1 MSKFLEMS
9 DEDFLNEPP
18 PPMDE
23 VVVVADPEVVTE
35 PAVVEPVVTP
45 EVVAPVT
52 PEVVV
57 TEPKVATNPLDA
69 EDDKLGT
76 PPVDVVTP
84 TTTDPAVTTPEVDP
98 VVAEVTAPNYE
109 DFYKQ
114 VMAPFKADGK
124 TIELKTPEEAVQ
136 LMKMGANYT
145 RKMQELQ
152 PQRKLLLML
161 ENNGLDEGK
170 LSYLIDLDKKDP
182 KAILKL
188 VKDAGIDPLDL
199 DVSVDPAY
207 QAGNHTVSDAESNF
221 RSVLDTLSSSTE
233 GKETLR
239 VINST
244 WDQASK
250 ELLWKDAEAM
260 NTIHQQRE
268 SGVYD
273 LISTEVERQKT
284 LGNIPAGTSFMQ
296 AYQAVGNHMVSNG
309 GFDSLIKP
317 AAIVPVAPVVT
328 RVAPVKSVVENG
340 DKASAASPPRSTSRP
355 ATVAINPL
363 AMSDEDFLK
372 MPPPVG

>member
-9 DEDFLNEPP
+9 DEDFMQESPP
-18 PPMDE
+18 PADE
-23 VVVVADPEVVTE
+23 VEVTTSEVIVEPEVLEPVVVAEVAAPVVPEV
-35 PAVVEPVVTP
+35 VVEPVV
-45 EVVAPVT
+45 V
-52 PEVVV
+52 
-57 TEPKVATNPLDA
+57 TNPLDA
-69 EDDKLGT
+69 EDDKLGA
-76 PPVDVVTP
+76 PPVDVVAP
-84 TTTDPAVTTPEVDP
+84 VTTEPVVAADNEVAP
-98 VVAEVTAPNYE
+98 VVAETVAPNYE
-109 DFYKQ
+109 DFFKQ

-124 TIELKTPEEAVQ
+124 TVELKTPEEAIQ

-250 ELLWKDAEAM
+250 ELLWKDAEVM

-284 LGNIPAGTSFMQ
+284 LGTIPAGTSFMQ

>member
-1 MSKFLEMS
+1 MSKFLGMS
-9 DEDFLNEPP
+9 DEDFLKETPP
-18 PPMDE
+18 PADE
-23 VVVVADPEVVTE
+23 VVTTTPEAVEENAVVDPVVTTEEAAPVVTE
-35 PAVVEPVVTP
+35 AAVTEPVVTNP
-45 EVVAPVT
+45 LDNADDELGAPPTDAVTAPVTADPAATT
-52 PEVVV
+52 PEVV
-57 TEPKVATNPLDA
+57 
-69 EDDKLGT
+69 
-76 PPVDVVTP
+76 
-84 TTTDPAVTTPEVDP
+84 PAV
-98 VVAEVTAPNYE
+98 AEATAPNYE
-109 DFYKQ
+109 NFFKQ

-124 TIELKTPEEAVQ
+124 TVELKTPEEAIQ

-284 LGNIPAGTSFMQ
+284 LGTIPAGTSFMQ

-317 AAIVPVAPVVT
+317 AAIVPVASVVT

>member
-1 MSKFLEMS
+1 MGT
-9 DEDFLNEPP
+9 PP
-18 PPMDE
+18 TD
-23 VVVVADPEVVTE
+23 AVT
-35 PAVVEPVVTP
+35 
-45 EVVAPVT
+45 APVT
-52 PEVVV
+52 
-57 TEPKVATNPLDA
+57 A
-69 EDDKLGT
+69 
-76 PPVDVVTP
+76 
-84 TTTDPAVTTPEVDP
+84 DPAATTPEAVP
-98 VVAEVTAPNYE
+98 AVAEATAPNYE
-109 DFYKQ
+109 DFFKQ

-124 TIELKTPEEAVQ
+124 TVELKTPEEAIQ

>member
-1 MSKFLEMS
+1 MSKFLGMS
-9 DEDFLNEPP
+9 DEDFLKETPP
-18 PPMDE
+18 PADE
-23 VVVVADPEVVTE
+23 VVTTTPEAVTE
-35 PAVVEPVVTP
+35 VEVVEPVVTT
-45 EVVAPVT
+45 EEVAPVVTEAAVTEPVVTNPLDNADDELGTPPTDAVTAPVTADPAATT
-52 PEVVV
+52 PEVV
-57 TEPKVATNPLDA
+57 
-69 EDDKLGT
+69 
-76 PPVDVVTP
+76 
-84 TTTDPAVTTPEVDP
+84 PAV
-98 VVAEVTAPNYE
+98 AEATAPNYE
-109 DFYKQ
+109 DFFKQ

-124 TIELKTPEEAVQ
+124 TVELKTPEEAIQ

-250 ELLWKDAEAM
+250 ELLWKDAEVM

-284 LGNIPAGTSFMQ
+284 LGTIPAGTSFMQ

>member
-1 MSKFLEMS
+1 MSKFLGMS
-9 DEDFLNEPP
+9 DEDFLNETPP
-18 PPMDE
+18 PADE
-23 VVVVADPEVVTE
+23 VVTTTPEAVEENAVVDPVVTTE
-35 PAVVEPVVTP
+35 EAAPVVTQAAVTEPVVTNP
-45 EVVAPVT
+45 LDNADDELGAPPTAAVTAPATADPAATT
-52 PEVVV
+52 PEVV
-57 TEPKVATNPLDA
+57 
-69 EDDKLGT
+69 
-76 PPVDVVTP
+76 
-84 TTTDPAVTTPEVDP
+84 PA
-98 VVAEVTAPNYE
+98 VAEVATPNYE
-109 DFYKQ
+109 DFFKQ

-284 LGNIPAGTSFMQ
+284 LGTIPAGTSFMQ

>member
-1 MSKFLEMS
+1 MSKFLGMS
-9 DEDFLNEPP
+9 DEDFLKETPP
-18 PPMDE
+18 PADE
-23 VVVVADPEVVTE
+23 VVTTTPEAVTE
-35 PAVVEPVVTP
+35 VEVVEPVVTT
-45 EVVAPVT
+45 EEAAPVVTEAAVTEPVVTNPLDNADDELGTPPTDAVTAPVTADPAATT
-52 PEVVV
+52 PEVV
-57 TEPKVATNPLDA
+57 
-69 EDDKLGT
+69 
-76 PPVDVVTP
+76 
-84 TTTDPAVTTPEVDP
+84 PAV
-98 VVAEVTAPNYE
+98 AEATAPNYE
-109 DFYKQ
+109 DFFKQ

-124 TIELKTPEEAVQ
+124 TVELKTPEEAIQ

-284 LGNIPAGTSFMQ
+284 LGTIPAGTSFMQ

>member
-1 MSKFLEMS
+1 MSKFLGMS
-9 DEDFLNEPP
+9 DEDFLKETPP
-18 PPMDE
+18 PADE
-23 VVVVADPEVVTE
+23 VVTTTPEAVEENAVVDPVVTAEEAAPVVTE
-35 PAVVEPVVTP
+35 AAVTEPVVTNP
-45 EVVAPVT
+45 LDNADDELGTPPTDAVTAPVTADPAATT
-52 PEVVV
+52 PEVV
-57 TEPKVATNPLDA
+57 
-69 EDDKLGT
+69 
-76 PPVDVVTP
+76 
-84 TTTDPAVTTPEVDP
+84 PAV
-98 VVAEVTAPNYE
+98 AEATAPNYE
-109 DFYKQ
+109 DFFKQ

-284 LGNIPAGTSFMQ
+284 LGTIPAGTSFMQ

-317 AAIVPVAPVVT
+317 AAIVPVASVVT

>member
-9 DEDFLNEPP
+9 DEDFMQESPP
-18 PPMDE
+18 PADE
-23 VVVVADPEVVTE
+23 VEVTTSEVIVEPEVLEPVVVAEVAAPVVPEV
-35 PAVVEPVVTP
+35 VVEPVV
-45 EVVAPVT
+45 V
-52 PEVVV
+52 
-57 TEPKVATNPLDA
+57 TNPLDA
-69 EDDKLGT
+69 EDDKLGA
-76 PPVDVVTP
+76 PPVDVVAP
-84 TTTDPAVTTPEVDP
+84 VTTEPVVAADNEVAP
-98 VVAEVTAPNYE
+98 VVAETVAPNYE
-109 DFYKQ
+109 DFFKQ

-124 TIELKTPEEAVQ
+124 TVELKTPEEAIQ

-221 RSVLDTLSSSTE
+221 RSVLDALSSSNE
-233 GKETLR
+233 GKETLQ

-268 SGVYD
+268 SGVYA
-273 LISTEVERQKT
+273 LISTEVARQKT
-284 LGNIPAGTSFMQ
+284 LGTIPAGTSFMQ

-317 AAIVPVAPVVT
+317 AAIVPVTPVVT

-340 DKASAASPPRSTSRP
+340 DKASAASPSRSTSRP

-372 MPPPVG
+372 MPPPAG